1 MGFYVRQNG
10 GYLRA
15 STPAGAGYAVFVEAF
30 RGPQIGVWRERD
42 GHEEAVQMAA
52 VPALAAGTPYAVRF
66 RCHQA
71 GGVTTLAARVWPAG
85 ATEPT
90 TWQVEAT
97 DATADLQGVMGGVA
111 VDAWNTATPG
121 DGAPGPVFLDDIVV
135 RAR

>member
-1 MGFYVRQNG
+1 M
-10 GYLRA
+10 
-15 STPAGAGYAVFVEAF
+15 
-30 RGPQIGVWRERD
+30 
-42 GHEEAVQMAA
+42 
-52 VPALAAGTPYAVRF
+52 
-66 RCHQA
+66 
-71 GGVTTLAARVWPAG
+71 TTLAARVWPAG

-97 DATADLQGVMGGVA
+97 DATADLQRVMGGVA